1 MKVMHLSQFNLD
13 FPEGDPRNDEVI
25 NLMKEWGPKLPEAK
39 DIRLFNQVNSGNPFK
54 YVIVV
59 DFGESDPSALDRYLN
74 NPVHD
79 QFCEEV
85 WFKYVKNQLDTNLI
99 EY

>member
-1 MKVMHLSQFNLD
+1 MIMHLSQFNLK

-25 NLMKEWGPKLPEAK
+25 KTMKEWGPKLPEAK
-39 DIRLFNQVNSGNPFK
+39 SIRVFNQINPGNPFK
-54 YVIVV
+54 YCIVV
-59 DFGESDPSALDRYLN
+59 DFGDADITALERYLD

-85 WFKYVKNQLDTNLI
+85 WFKNVKNQLDTNII
-99 EY
+99 E